1 MTDAFHPP
9 HPVRPQGS
17 VLARKLLGVLGW
29 RLQFEGLPTL
39 QGVFVVYPHTS
50 NWDFVFAVLAKWALG
65 VQLNFWGKDTL
76 FRVPLLGRWLRWLGG
91 IPAVRNAPGGL
102 VGQAIAELSAA
113 RRQERYCWLGLAP
126 EGTRKRA
133 AGWRSGFYQ
142 TALQADVPLCLVR
155 LDFGRRELG
164 ATDFYRLSG
173 HETADMAYIADSFA
187 GVQGFQPQGAS
198 PIVLLKSTPA
208 RGETALSRQPQGE
221 LPRV

>member
-1 MTDAFHPP
+1 
-9 HPVRPQGS
+9 

-133 AGWRSGFYQ
+133 AGWRSGFYK
-142 TALQADVPLCLVR
+142 TALHANVPVCLVK
-155 LDFGRRELG
+155 LDFALRRID
-164 ATDFYRLSG
+164 ATHFLHLSG
-173 HETADMAYIADSFA
+173 DADRDFSRIAEFFSSVKGCIPENA
-187 GVQGFQPQGAS
+187 TPV
-198 PIVLLKSTPA
+198 VLLADRTNPPSHT
-208 RGETALSRQPQGE
+208 SI
-221 LPRV
+221 